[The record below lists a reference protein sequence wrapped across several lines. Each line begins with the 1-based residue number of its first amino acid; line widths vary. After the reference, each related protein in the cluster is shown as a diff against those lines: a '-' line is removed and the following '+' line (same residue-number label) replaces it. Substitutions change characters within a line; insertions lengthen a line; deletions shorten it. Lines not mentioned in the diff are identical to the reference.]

1 MTKGRSSAEP
11 LKGILCMIVGGALLT
26 ANDALLKWLTG
37 GYPVGQIMFLRGIF
51 VLVPL
56 SMFVWRAGGVNVLVT
71 KSYKQH
77 LIRSGL
83 VVAGTFL
90 FVTGLRFLPL
100 AEAISIAFAG
110 PLFITALA
118 SPMLGE
124 KIGWRRWIGVLIGF
138 IGILI
143 IFRPGSSIFQWAA
156 LFPLAASCTGAFR
169 DILTRRMS
177 VTDTNESLLF
187 YSTIAVI
194 LGGLFTALF
203 GSWQTIIFTDWLF
216 FGLTGL
222 LIGGAHFLMIEAF
235 RCCEAALVAPFK
247 YTSVLWALFFGYS
260 MFGDVPEINTLV
272 GGAVVVSS
280 GIYILHRERVLR
292 QQTG

>member
-1 MTKGRSSAEP
+1 MIKGRSSAAP

-37 GYPVGQIMFLRGIF
+37 GYPVGQIMFIRGIF

-56 SMFVWRAGGVNVLVT
+56 AIFVWRAGGVNVLVT

-83 VVAGTFL
+83 VVVGTFL

-100 AEAISIAFAG
+100 AEAISIAFGG

-124 KIGWRRWIGVLIGF
+124 KIGWRRWVGVLIGF
-138 IGILI
+138 VGILI

-177 VTDTNESLLF
+177 VTDTNEALLF

-203 GSWQTIIFTDWLF
+203 GGWQVIIFTDWVL

-260 MFGDVPEINTLV
+260 MFGDVPEINTLL

-292 QQTG
+292 RQMG